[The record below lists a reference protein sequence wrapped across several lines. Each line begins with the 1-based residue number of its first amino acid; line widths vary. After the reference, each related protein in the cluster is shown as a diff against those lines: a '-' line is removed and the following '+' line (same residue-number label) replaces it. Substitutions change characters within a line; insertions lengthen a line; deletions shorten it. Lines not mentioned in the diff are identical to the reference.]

1 MTASTAVPG
10 HRPPSWRRDLGVTLL
25 AALLLLAWDAS
36 GADLWVSRAVG
47 GDAGFPWRDAWLT
60 RHLLH
65 DGGRWAAGVLL
76 AGLVWRAW
84 RCPPDDP
91 LGARARWGALG
102 AVLLNL
108 VAVPAFKRASATSCP
123 WDLAEFGGSAQWVSH
138 WSWGVLDGGPGHC
151 FPSGHAVAA
160 FCFLAL
166 YFAWRDVRPAV
177 ARRWL
182 LAVLAAGLLF
192 GAAQVLRGAHYMSH
206 VAWSA
211 WVCWALSAAV
221 DALSHLRRRPRS
233 RPAGAAAADSPA

>member
-1 MTASTAVPG
+1 M
-10 HRPPSWRRDLGVTLL
+10 
-25 AALLLLAWDAS
+25 
-36 GADLWVSRAVG
+36 
-47 GDAGFPWRDAWLT
+47 
-60 RHLLH
+60 
-65 DGGRWAAGVLL
+65 LL

-84 RCPPDDP
+84 RCPPDDA
-91 LGARARWGALG
+91 LGARARWGTLG

-182 LAVLAAGLLF
+182 WAVLAFGALF
-192 GAAQVLRGAHYMSH
+192 GAAQVLRGAHYVSH

-221 DALSHLRRRPRS
+221 DALSRLRRRPRP
-233 RPAGAAAADSPA
+233 RPAGAAATDSPA